1 MVLDVRA
8 AQQHGDT
15 LMMQQFRD
23 LVILTVLRPAEA
35 IEQIKAM
42 HLPVRVSWA
51 LLVLGVMLSTVAIFA
66 RVLIFP
72 VEIFPGVMFLDVV
85 TPFGL
90 FVTMTIVAATSAAL
104 LTFAGRQ
111 LGGQGTFATVL
122 TYVAWLQIMR
132 AVVEGAG
139 LIVSFAS
146 FSLAVLAINLAGLY
160 GIWIILQFQKG
171 AHEFDSI
178 GRALGSLVLTF
189 VGLVMVISLL
199 VAPFIS
205 V

>member
-1 MVLDVRA
+1 
-8 AQQHGDT
+8 
-15 LMMQQFRD
+15 MMQQFRE
-23 LVILTVLRPAEA
+23 LVTLTILRPAEA
-35 IEQIKAM
+35 MVQILAM
-42 HLPVRVSWA
+42 QLPIRISWV
-51 LLVLGVMLSTVAIFA
+51 LLVVGVMLSTVAIFA
-66 RVLIFP
+66 RVLLFP

-90 FVTMTIVAATSAAL
+90 FVTMTIVAATSAGL

-111 LGGQGTFATVL
+111 MGGQGTCAQVL
-122 TYVAWLQIMR
+122 TYVAWLQVMR

-160 GIWIILQFQKG
+160 GIWIILQFQKVTHG
-171 AHEFDSI
+171 FESI

>member
-1 MVLDVRA
+1 MIQHFRELVL
-8 AQQHGDT
+8 
-15 LMMQQFRD
+15 
-23 LVILTVLRPAEA
+23 LTIQRPAEA
-35 IEQIKAM
+35 MAQIMAM
-42 HLPVRVSWA
+42 QLPIRTSWVV
-51 LLVLGVMLSTVAIFA
+51 LVVGVMLSTIAIFT

-72 VEIFPGVMFLDVV
+72 VEIFPGVLFLDVV

-90 FVTMTIVAATSAAL
+90 FVTMTVVAATSSGI

-111 LGGQGTFATVL
+111 LGGQGTFANAL
-122 TYVAWLQIMR
+122 AMVAWLQVMR
-132 AVVEGAG
+132 AVVESAG

-146 FSLAVLAINLAGLY
+146 FNLAVLAINLAGLY
-160 GIWIILQFQKG
+160 GIWIILQFQRVSHG
-171 AHEFDSI
+171 FDSL
-178 GRALGSLVLTF
+178 GRAFGSLVLTF

>member
-1 MVLDVRA
+1 MIGLV
-8 AQQHGDT
+8 
-15 LMMQQFRD
+15 RD
-23 LVILTVLRPAEA
+23 LVILTILRPAEA
-35 IEQIKAM
+35 MAQIKAM
-42 HLPVRVSWA
+42 QLPLRLAWVI
-51 LLVLGVMLSTVAIFA
+51 LVIGVMLSTVAIFA

-72 VEIFPGVMFLDVV
+72 VEIFPGVLFRDVV

-90 FVTMTIVAATSAAL
+90 FVTMTLVATASAGL

-111 LGGQGTFATVL
+111 LGGEGSFVTVL
-122 TYVAWLQIMR
+122 TYVAWLQVMR

-139 LIVSFAS
+139 LIVSFVS
-146 FSLAVLAINLAGLY
+146 FELAVLAINLAGLY

-171 AHEFDSI
+171 AHGFDSL
-178 GRALGSLVLTF
+178 GRTLGSLILTF
-189 VGLVMVISLL
+189 VGLVVVISLL